1 MFNTH
6 CSLDTAETNKFDTGI
21 AIMTDNQWIKKQM
34 KCCNEYFV
42 TLLKANAIIKKI
54 DNYRKHQYILYP
66 KKNIKLSSKI

>member
-21 AIMTDNQWIKKQM
+21 AIMIDNQWINKQM

-42 TLLKANAIIKKI
+42 TLLKANAIIK
-54 DNYRKHQYILYP
+54 
-66 KKNIKLSSKI
+66 